1 MQNNF
6 MCSKLLIFNYFNDP
20 EVVGSNP
27 TGSKKLIFQILFI
40 FKNCNE
46 ILILK

>member
-1 MQNNF
+1 MY
-6 MCSKLLIFNYFNDP
+6 SALLFVKVKFTS
-20 EVVGSNP
+20 EML
-27 TGSKKLIFQILFI
+27 KQKLIFQILFI